1 MSLTQG
7 LSDEEFQ
14 RMQGQL
20 LELRT
25 SNYQLKDQCKK
36 YENELSSIKSSAS
49 EQARELEKA
58 TKAVS
63 KSKKAKEV
71 ESLLNE
77 NDSLQRKLQ
86 SQEEDFRLQNSTL
99 IEELSKLCTTNELLE
114 KQLTSRSAGDSP
126 DGGREA
132 SKQEDE
138 TRQLQAMNAA
148 LQKNLTSTQD
158 QFQTEI
164 LDLQQKINSEIAK
177 SHLTLS
183 VKIVTEKEKKPL
195 EHVAVINLS
204 TVTSHKKTPTSKTN
218 VPNCLERPPP
228 TGQRG
233 REHRGGGHSD
243 TLEKEV
249 HDILSYEWD
258 SFIEDVR
265 VASVTSDFEDDLDD
279 TSSVPQDP
287 VTVLQGHAKQLK
299 TRLSGAL
306 LRNVGNLAKLVNKEE
321 ELSKEDG
328 TDGTSKTSSS
338 VISQSKEIT
347 ELLLKVDTERE
358 EKNLIKEQMKDT
370 EQIYKNEI
378 ASLKDEIEKL
388 TDKVK
393 KKQESFVQL
402 QNEKERQYSEHRQ
415 QVDQLEEDKNREIE
429 SLRREQ
435 NRLHGELNKIRENA
449 PIVEG
454 KYQQRIQALE
464 ELTSATS
471 EETTSAERLTTLQAE
486 STAIRTQNTKL
497 TQDLSTAK
505 QALAQHLE
513 DLKKEKEL
521 TESLREVVEDREV
534 AMTTAISER
543 DHLQGQLK
551 ECLSAN
557 SKMSDQLREIQND
570 RNNLHRDLAEAHKI
584 ADNRKNMLDDLA
596 IQTQTLREQHKEEM
610 ERLQETHQG
619 EKEELSFQLNEEKK
633 RRRQLEPLQDQITE
647 MNNQIES
654 LENAK
659 GWFER
664 SLREAEEQ
672 QGKIKEQQQEE
683 ISNINAAHEEECQ
696 TLRNE
701 IEEQKEE
708 VLKRESEVNEWQ
720 EKCQNLE
727 ESIIQMEVAAKDVK
741 ADQKLNDKKLTA
753 KIKDLQR
760 QMKQEKK
767 RADKLQERLQEII
780 THGIPASGGL
790 EQLLMDHTN
799 EDRQKLDSSSISS
812 LGTGTGTKDASDY
825 SPLQERVNNS
835 PGAKPNAVSLSEET
849 TELISRLTE
858 IQQQNWRLEEKVRH
872 LEESNSCMAEDL
884 LRKSAIIETHVM
896 EGSLS
901 GLKCISFSGG
911 LSDLRKAALFYQPFL
926 VKETH
931 YPGRSSS
938 PAAEKKSAAATSLN
952 KLKEYISAPNS
963 TDSDGMKDMNQKL
976 QIMLEETLT
985 KNMHLQQDIEM
996 CPVRCGPVESSGRVK
1011 FRVQSVLSR
1020 QEVPVRGIQ
1029 TTTVSSI
1036 SLIGGRGTIVALSES
1051 IVFDQ

>member
-164 LDLQQKINSEIAK
+164 LDLQQKINY
-177 SHLTLS
+177 LTQENS
-183 VKIVTEKEKKPL
+183 
-195 EHVAVINLS
+195 NL
-204 TVTSHKKTPTSKTN
+204 KDQCSK
-218 VPNCLERPPP
+218 LLGDRPPP
-228 TGQRG
+228 TGAAG
-233 REHRGGGHSD
+233 DGNTVEED
-243 TLEKEV
+243 TQTPLEKEV

-321 ELSKEDG
+321 ELSKEDNM
-328 TDGTSKTSSS
+328 DGTSKTSSS

-370 EQIYKNEI
+370 EQLYKNEI

-393 KKQESFVQL
+393 KKQE
-402 QNEKERQYSEHRQ
+402 RQ

-449 PIVEG
+449 PVVEE
-454 KYQQRIQALE
+454 KYQQRIKALE

-497 TQDLSTAK
+497 AQDLSSAK

-570 RNNLHRDLAEAHKI
+570 RNNLHRDLAEAHKT
-584 ADNRKNMLDDLA
+584 ADNRKSMLDDLA

-619 EKEELSFQLNEEKK
+619 EIEELSLQLTEEKK

-647 MNNQIES
+647 MNNQIQS

-708 VLKRESEVNEWQ
+708 VLKRESEMNEWQ

-727 ESIIQMEVAAKDVK
+727 ESIVQMEVAAKDVK

-753 KIKDLQR
+753 KMKDLQR

-835 PGAKPNAVSLSEET
+835 PGAPNTNAVSLSEET

-858 IQQQNWRLEEKVRH
+858 IQQENWRLEEKVRH

-896 EGSLS
+896 G
-901 GLKCISFSGG
+901 
-911 LSDLRKAALFYQPFL
+911 RKL
-926 VKETH
+926 VD
-931 YPGRSSS
+931 PGRSSS

-996 CPVRCGPVESSGRVK
+996 LSSEVVRLSRLVGSSSG
-1011 FRVQSVLSR
+1011 
-1020 QEVPVRGIQ
+1020 
-1029 TTTVSSI
+1029 SSP
-1036 SLIGGRGTIVALSES
+1036 SSPDKKSPSEGS
-1051 IVFDQ
+1051 KPPPLAASP